1 MKEKKVCEGK
11 MIRIIFL
18 ALAGLFVMS
27 VPVTADDFPI
37 MPPAG
42 YDQSGRYP
50 AGTVHWNVSYYSS
63 VAGRNLN
70 MHVYTPP
77 GYNPNHKYGVIYCYQ
92 GIGVGA
98 DTIFLDWSIHA
109 NVVCDNLI
117 GQGKIQPVIIVALD
131 DQFDGDWSDVA
142 GMTINDAIP
151 FVDSNY
157 STYADAD
164 HRGLYGYSW
173 GGGYA
178 FNVGCANLD
187 TFHHLSPTA
196 AAPNK
201 AGDDTLFPNG
211 GAEARQKLKT
221 LFISWGQYDYES
233 IVTANVN
240 CHNFCTTHGIDHY
253 WWQVPE
259 AGHWADQVWRPA
271 MWNFLQM
278 ADAAGISGI
287 PQPISAYSQIEAEAY
302 TMQSG
307 TQTEDCAEGGFD
319 VGYIENGDYLV
330 FRIVD
335 FDAGAASFN
344 ARVASAGSGGNI
356 ELYLDSLTGTQ
367 IGSCTVPITGGWQ
380 TWTTVSCP
388 VSGAAGQHDLYL
400 KFTGGDGYLFNINWW
415 QFTPDY
421 TVPPTGLTATTTL
434 DGQINL
440 TWNEVIGGISYNVKR
455 SINSGGPY
463 TVIAPGIE
471 AASFSD
477 TDIIGDIMYYYV
489 VSANTSWGESA
500 DSAEA
505 QGIALL
511 IPPLAPSGLTAIAG
525 DRLVTLRWN
534 ANNERDVA
542 GYRVYRS
549 TTPGSG
555 YVLLN
560 SSLLSSPEFTDDTA
574 ANFKLYNYVVTAVD
588 FDTLES
594 AYSHEVQAIPNDGTL
609 VQLAGTDFE
618 SGWGDWTNITGEDS
632 HDWTRHSGGTLT
644 PNTGPSGGAN
654 GSTWYVYLETSPGGA
669 SSAGNTAI
677 LESPVIGGFGRFL
690 TFYYHMYGA
699 EVGTLS
705 VDVYDGT
712 WHTDVWNISGQ
723 QHTSNADKYTWVAV
737 DLTGYSGPIQIR
749 LRATAVGGPRG
760 DMAVDNIEILGR
772 IRYGDMNGNNYVDID
787 DLVDFVGCW
796 LQADC
801 GLDLNGDWLINLYEF
816 QEFAGNWLAN

>member
-1 MKEKKVCEGK
+1 MK
-11 MIRIIFL
+11 RIIFF
-18 ALAGLFVMS
+18 ALAGLSIMS
-27 VPVTADDFPI
+27 AHVTAADFPI

-117 GQGKIQPVIIVALD
+117 GEGKIQPIIIVALD
-131 DQFDGDWSDVA
+131 DQFDGNSSNVA

-151 FVDSNY
+151 FVDANY
-157 STYADAD
+157 STYADAA

-173 GGGYA
+173 GGGYT

-201 AGDDTLFPNG
+201 AGDNTLFPNG
-211 GAEARQKLKT
+211 GAEAKQKLKT

-240 CHNFCTTHGIDHY
+240 CHNFCTANGIDHY

-259 AGHWADQVWRPA
+259 AGHWANEVWRPA

-278 ADAAGISGI
+278 ADAAGISRT
-287 PQPISAYSQIEAEAY
+287 PEPISAYSRIEAEAY

-307 TQTEDCAEGGFD
+307 TQTEDCNEGGYN
-319 VGYIENGDYLV
+319 VGYIEDGDYLV

-335 FDAGAASFN
+335 FDSGAASFN
-344 ARVASAGSGGNI
+344 ARVASAGSGGHI

-367 IGSCTVPITGGWQ
+367 IGSCPVPVTGGWQ
-380 TWTTVSCP
+380 SWTTVSCS
-388 VSGAAGQHDLYL
+388 VSGATGQRDLYL
-400 KFTGGDGYLFNINWW
+400 KFTGGGGYLFNINWW
-415 QFTPDY
+415 QFTRDY
-421 TVPPTGLTATTTL
+421 TVPPAGLMATTTL

-440 TWNEVIGGISYNVKR
+440 TWNAVMGGISYNVKR
-455 SINSGGPY
+455 SANSGGPY
-463 TVIAPGIE
+463 TVIATEIE
-471 AASFSD
+471 ATSFSD
-477 TDIIGDIMYYYV
+477 TDITGNAVFYYV
-489 VSANTSWGESA
+489 VSVNTPEGESA
-500 DSAEA
+500 DSTEV
-505 QGIALL
+505 QGATVA
-511 IPPLAPSGLTAIAG
+511 IPPSAPSGLTATAG
-525 DRLVTLRWN
+525 DRVVTLNWN
-534 ANNERDVA
+534 ANSEGDLA
-542 GYRVYRS
+542 GYNVYRS
-549 TTPGSG
+549 TTPGGG

-560 SSLLSSPEFTDDTA
+560 GSLLSSPEFDDATV

-594 AYSHEVQAIPNDGTL
+594 AYSHEAQAIPHNETF
-609 VQLAGTDFE
+609 VQLAGADFE
-618 SGWGDWTNITGEDS
+618 DGFGDWVNITGVDT
-632 HDWTRHSGGTLT
+632 HDWLRQSGNT
-644 PNTGPSGGAN
+644 PTPVTGPSGGAD
-654 GSTWYVYLETSPGGA
+654 GSTWYVYIRTSLGYA
-669 SSAGNTAI
+669 NTAGNNAI
-677 LESPVIGGFGRFL
+677 LESPVIDGCGRIL
-690 TFYYHMYGA
+690 AFYYHMYG
-699 EVGTLS
+699 VHIGTLN

-712 WHTDVWNISGQ
+712 WHYGIWSVSGQ
-723 QHTSNADKYTWVAV
+723 QHTTGSQSYTQAFVNLA
-737 DLTGYSGPIQIR
+737 GFSGPIRIR
-749 LRATAVGGPRG
+749 LRAVAVGGGFG
-760 DMAVDNIEILGR
+760 DIAIDRIGVMGR
-772 IRYGDMNGNNYVDID
+772 SFYGDMNGDGIIDID
-787 DLVDFVGCW
+787 DLSEFSGYW
-796 LQADC
+796 LQEDC
-801 GLDLNGDWLINLYEF
+801 ELDVNGDCLINLYEF
-816 QEFAGNWLAN
+816 SELTRNWLDELFQ